1 MTKQS
6 LKKSPKKKSKKQ
18 YPKKKENYRTT
29 YFSSDSKPFFLWLD
43 SMITKLTGIR
53 RA

>member
-1 MTKQS
+1 M
-6 LKKSPKKKSKKQ
+6 KKNGKAKKKKTQTPKKKD
-18 YPKKKENYRTT
+18 NYRTT

-43 SMITKLTGIR
+43 SIITKLTGIR